1 MTLIQLFF
9 RYYYR
14 FHPPECVKYGQGS
27 GVAKCR
33 VRIGKDGSRNME
45 IEGEKYWFPGF
56 PRQHVLIGGSL
67 QKFKKA
73 MKFKIFHAMFN
84 IVPAIKEDEL
94 SPFLKDI
101 WRVFRMMK
109 HAEITEDMRSE
120 VWNLCLAYTY
130 FMHKGKDVL
139 SGKELMNTL
148 KPLWSEVKYDMI
160 PIEQC
165 CSFVKEIWNALTE
178 LEKLETDEDIKDF
191 ERTLKKFFCFF
202 MQEDD
207 AWRFRWQWVFER
219 FNRKIYSKY
228 DLADLANKNNYQV
241 RFQFVLSQMNYNKC
255 KLSKIDKYHF
265 RGKWFRPEKFTKK
278 GKPKFDY

>member
-1 MTLIQLFF
+1 MILTKIFF
-9 RYYYR
+9 RWLYKIR
-14 FHPPECVKYGQGS
+14 PPETVKYGQSS
-27 GVAKCR
+27 GVAKCF

-73 MKFKIFHAMFN
+73 MKFKIFHVMFN
-84 IVPAIKEDEL
+84 IVPAIKETEY
-94 SPFLKDI
+94 SSFLKDI
-101 WRVFRMMK
+101 WRVITMMK

-130 FMHKGKDVL
+130 FMHKGKDIL
-139 SGKELMNTL
+139 SGKEILDSVREEIEAT
-148 KPLWSEVKYDMI
+148 KYDMI

-165 CSFVKEIWNALTE
+165 CTFVKEIWSALTE
-178 LEKLETDEDIKDF
+178 LEKIETDRDIKEF
-191 ERTLKKFFCFF
+191 INTLKRPICFF
-202 MQEDD
+202 LQEDD
-207 AWRFRWQWVFER
+207 AWRFRYQWVFER
-219 FNRKIYSKY
+219 LNRKIYSKY
-228 DLADLANKNNYQV
+228 DLSDLADKNNYQV
-241 RFQFVLSQMNYNKC
+241 RLQFILSRMNYDRC

-278 GKPKFDY
+278 GNPKFDY